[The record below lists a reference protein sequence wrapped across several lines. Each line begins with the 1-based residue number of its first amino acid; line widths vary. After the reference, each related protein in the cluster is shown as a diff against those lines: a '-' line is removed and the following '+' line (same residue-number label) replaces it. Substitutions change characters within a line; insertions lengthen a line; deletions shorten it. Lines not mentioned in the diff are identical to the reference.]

1 LRRAV
6 GYEVSDR
13 IEVAIGGDPVPLEQ
27 LAAFR
32 DWLAAETLAVELSI
46 APRAT
51 LEEADRVVE
60 IDLEEGHLR
69 LAMRRA

>member
-1 LRRAV
+1 M
-6 GYEVSDR
+6 
-13 IEVAIGGDPVPLEQ
+13 PH
-27 LAAFR
+27 R

-46 APRAT
+46 APDAR
-51 LEEADRVVE
+51 LEEADRVEE